1 MSIVV
6 VAAAL
11 LLSGCSAAGAT
22 DGAETTPTSTAPA
35 GAADAAGIQLET
47 GPGTISELLPMDGIP
62 AAVPTDWTVTTVGQL
77 TMSAPAS
84 WIKEDMINGAVGV
97 AFRTGG
103 TAMAVQAATTGLDQT
118 IGVTNVGQ
126 SDWRGAWTVP
136 ANGTSASVDVPGA
149 EVAAIDLETKN
160 LHDISSVGQD
170 ELDTMSDEDF
180 EALPVVGQYA
190 SGLLEVLAPDGEKYT
205 IRVQTMN
212 DDAGRAL
219 INQVV
224 SSVRIAG

>member
-1 MSIVV
+1 MSIVA

-11 LLSGCSAAGAT
+11 LLSGCSAVGAT

-35 GAADAAGIQLET
+35 GAAGIQLET

-62 AAVPTDWTVTTVGQL
+62 AAVPTDWAVTTVGQL

-118 IGVTNVGQ
+118 IGVTNVGK

-149 EVAAIDLETKN
+149 ETAAIDLETKN

-190 SGLLEVLAPDGEKYT
+190 SALLEVLAPDGEKYT